1 MRAEPATPA
10 GPIRKVPIMA
20 DTKTAPKPAAPADAP
35 KAPKAPALTLA
46 DLGAMQSIDTLP
58 IATRQASE
66 TLEAL
71 TKVVKGSFDA
81 NRPVAFTVATPLAKA
96 LVQQIHSAAAR
107 AGLGVKVRPENL
119 GNGQTRVAFQGKT
132 KTVRVRKPK
141 A

>member
-1 MRAEPATPA
+1 MANATQ
-10 GPIRKVPIMA
+10 
-20 DTKTAPKPAAPADAP
+20 APKPTAPAKTAAP
-35 KAPKAPALTLA
+35 KLPALKLA
-46 DLGAMQSIDTLP
+46 DLGELQQVDSLP
-58 IATRQASE
+58 IATRQSSE

-81 NRPVAFTVATPLAKA
+81 SKPVAFTVTTPLAKA

-107 AGLGVKVRPENL
+107 AGIGVKVRPTDL